1 MGLMKE
7 HNRPPGQQKAKRGQ
21 NQDNYMRIERVLE
34 EIVCD
39 LTNGCGRYDV
49 IRKLEQGL
57 YESQEKPLSHSHSN
71 TYYATAVERMSW
83 QREENIDKCREIM
96 WNRYENL
103 YRECMENN
111 DRKSARQCL
120 QDMVKLFG
128 LSKEQ
133 NQQLEVKTDNKTVTV
148 TFGFKENGA
157 ET

>member
-1 MGLMKE
+1 
-7 HNRPPGQQKAKRGQ
+7 
-21 NQDNYMRIERVLE
+21 MRVENILE

-57 YESQEKPLSHSHSN
+57 YEAQERPYSHSHSN
-71 TYYATAVERMSW
+71 KYYATAVERMAF

-103 YRECMENN
+103 YRECMAND

-128 LSKEQ
+128 LAKEQ
-133 NQQLEVKTDNKTVTV
+133 NQQLEVRTDNKTVTV
-148 TFGFKENGA
+148 TFGFKENKENGA
-157 ET
+157 ED